1 MAEFRSRVILALLV
15 AGLVGIALVNMVVDR
30 RGLGEAGR
38 ELSWWSGLVLDV
50 AVPVQKAVSV
60 PFDFVRDSWRDYVS
74 LLDVRDENDALRSR
88 LASVEEENLQ
98 LREALVASSRLQS
111 IVEMREGFEIPMLP
125 AELVGIDVSSWF
137 RSVLLD
143 RGRSNGVRAGMPV
156 ISETGLVGLVT
167 TTSRQ
172 AAKVMLL
179 LDRQSAVDG
188 VVQRSRA
195 RGIVRGARQDAR
207 GRRDRDVRT
216 RGRVPEGPAG
226 RRGRGGVRGGLAAAA
241 DRYGRAG
248 RGLRQARTGLRD
260 VAPGAD
266 HGAALR
272 FGGRRRRRS
281 RRGRDPVKRAAV
293 LLGLGVLAPMLQ
305 GGLAPFVPQGL
316 FPDLSL
322 LLVVSIGLCWRSAV
336 GGLLLAA
343 TIGFVCDLLSG
354 ALLGQHA
361 LLRVFAYGTARY
373 ASDQVN
379 LRSPGAQMVFVAVL
393 TGINALAMGSLTAFF
408 SPGTA
413 IGWIGFWEL
422 MLVTATNALTAP
434 LMTAFVGMLVARLGD
449 DEAGRRLLRLE
460 TRSIVS

>member
-195 RGIVRGARQDAR
+195 RGIACAGP
-207 GRRDRDVRT
+207 GRT
-216 RGRVPEGPAG
+216 RSSSSSWCA
-226 RRGRGGVRGGLAAAA
+226 
-241 DRYGRAG
+241 
-248 RGLRQARTGLRD
+248 
-260 VAPGAD
+260 VAT
-266 HGAALR
+266 
-272 FGGRRRRRS
+272 S
-281 RRGRDPVKRAAV
+281 R
-293 LLGLGVLAPMLQ
+293 
-305 GGLAPFVPQGL
+305 
-316 FPDLSL
+316 
-322 LLVVSIGLCWRSAV
+322 W
-336 GGLLLAA
+336 A
-343 TIGFVCDLLSG
+343 T
-354 ALLGQHA
+354 
-361 LLRVFAYGTARY
+361 
-373 ASDQVN
+373 
-379 LRSPGAQMVFVAVL
+379 
-393 TGINALAMGSLTAFF
+393 
-408 SPGTA
+408 
-413 IGWIGFWEL
+413 
-422 MLVTATNALTAP
+422 
-434 LMTAFVGMLVARLGD
+434 
-449 DEAGRRLLRLE
+449 
-460 TRSIVS
+460 

>member
-195 RGIVRGARQDAR
+195 RGIVRGARQDALEFEF
-207 GRRDRDVRT
+207 V
-216 RGRVPEGPAG
+216 
-226 RRGRGGVRGGLAAAA
+226 VRGGDVAVGDVIVTSGLGGVYPKGLRVGEVVEVSEAGSRLLQTATVEPAVDFGRLEQAFVMLRRGPTMELLYGSGDGDAA
-241 DRYGRAG
+241 D
-248 RGLRQARTGLRD
+248 
-260 VAPGAD
+260 
-266 HGAALR
+266 
-272 FGGRRRRRS
+272 
-281 RRGRDPVKRAAV
+281 PVE
-293 LLGLGVLAPMLQ
+293 
-305 GGLAPFVPQGL
+305 
-316 FPDLSL
+316 D
-322 LLVVSIGLCWRSAV
+322 
-336 GGLLLAA
+336 A
-343 TIGFVCDLLSG
+343 T
-354 ALLGQHA
+354 
-361 LLRVFAYGTARY
+361 
-373 ASDQVN
+373 
-379 LRSPGAQMVFVAVL
+379 P
-393 TGINALAMGSLTAFF
+393 
-408 SPGTA
+408 
-413 IGWIGFWEL
+413 
-422 MLVTATNALTAP
+422 
-434 LMTAFVGMLVARLGD
+434 
-449 DEAGRRLLRLE
+449 
-460 TRSIVS
+460 